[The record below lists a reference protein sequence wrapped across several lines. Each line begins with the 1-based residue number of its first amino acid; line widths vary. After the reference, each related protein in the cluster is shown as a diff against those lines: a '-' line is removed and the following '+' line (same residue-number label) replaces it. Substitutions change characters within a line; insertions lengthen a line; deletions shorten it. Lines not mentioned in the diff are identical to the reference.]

1 MFGKKI
7 QVELEKQLN
16 RELKSSQL
24 YLSMAS
30 WVEHRYGGLDGICN
44 FLYDHSDEERGH
56 MLKLIK
62 YINKRGGYVDF
73 FNKSKYYIV
82 EKISYSSLMD
92 LFHKLFEHEKKISS
106 KINSLVELSL
116 QEKDFFTYNF
126 LQWYVEEQI
135 EEESLIK
142 KILDK
147 IELIGE
153 DKGGLYLFNH
163 DIKNFYNKVEKKTR

>member
-1 MFGKKI
+1 MFSKKI
-7 QVELEKQLN
+7 QIELKKQLN
-16 RELKSSQL
+16 RELESSQL

-30 WVEHRYGGLDGICN
+30 WVEYKYGSLDGIYN
-44 FLYDHSDEERGH
+44 FLYDHSDEERRH

-62 YINKRGGYVDF
+62 YINKRGGYVDN
-73 FNKSKYYIV
+73 FNQSKYYIF
-82 EKISYSSLMD
+82 EKISYNSLMD
-92 LFHKLFEHEKKISS
+92 LFHQLFEHERKISLE
-106 KINSLVELSL
+106 INFLVELSL

-135 EEESLIK
+135 EEEVLIK

-163 DIKNFYNKVEKKTR
+163 DIKNFYQKNVEKN